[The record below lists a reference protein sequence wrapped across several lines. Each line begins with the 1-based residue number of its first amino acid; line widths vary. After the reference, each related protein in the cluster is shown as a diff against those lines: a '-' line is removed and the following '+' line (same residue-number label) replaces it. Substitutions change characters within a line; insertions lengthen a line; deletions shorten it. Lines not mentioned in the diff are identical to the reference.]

1 MFKKKTR
8 NKIIIYIVLL
18 VIAVVYIFPIFWMI
32 STSFKTNNIALKI
45 PPEWIPVHPTL
56 SNFINIFADSK
67 FVTFYKNTVIV
78 ATAATF
84 ISVVFASLASY
95 SFSRFRFKGSGL
107 IQMLFL
113 STQMFPSV
121 ALLIAMYTLYR
132 QLGLINTYTALIIAC
147 ITIALP
153 LSTWITKGFY
163 DTVPISLDE
172 AAKIDGC
179 GRFRTLFTIIMPLIQ
194 PGIIAIAIYAFMVS
208 WDDFLWSLTLV
219 NKTDMRTLTA
229 GIQMTYMGE
238 YSYDWSKVMTASVSA
253 SLPLLIIFIFLQK
266 YLISGLTA
274 GAVKG

>member
-1 MFKKKTR
+1 MFK
-8 NKIIIYIVLL
+8 NKARGKVVIYILL
-18 VIAVVYIFPIFWMI
+18 LIVAVIYIFPIFWMI

-45 PPEWIPVHPTL
+45 PPEWIPLHPTL
-56 SNFINIFADSK
+56 SNFTNIFADSK
-67 FVTFYKNTVIV
+67 FVTFYKNTVVV
-78 ATAATF
+78 ATVATF
-84 ISVVFASLASY
+84 VSVLFASLASY
-95 SFSRFRFKGSGL
+95 SFSRFHFKGSGL

-121 ALLIAMYTLYR
+121 ALLISMYTFYNR
-132 QLGLINTYTALIIAC
+132 LGLINTYTALIIAC

-179 GRFRTLFTIIMPLIQ
+179 SRFRTLFTIILPLIQ

-238 YSYDWSKVMTASVSA
+238 FSYDWSKVMTASVSA